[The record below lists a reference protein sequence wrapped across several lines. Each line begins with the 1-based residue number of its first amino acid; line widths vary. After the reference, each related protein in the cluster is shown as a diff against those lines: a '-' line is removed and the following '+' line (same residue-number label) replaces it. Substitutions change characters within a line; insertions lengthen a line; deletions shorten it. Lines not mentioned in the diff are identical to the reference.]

1 MARNTLI
8 DFLEYNHR
16 EDLVSKVAKI
26 LAADLI
32 SSVKG
37 GGNAIFSVPGGSTP
51 GPIFDKLCEFDLD
64 WKRVSIILNDER
76 WVPETSERSN
86 TKLLR
91 ERLLIKK
98 ASLATYISMYS
109 DVLTPE
115 VGIPKLQERIERN
128 LPISVLL
135 FGMGADMHTASLF
148 PGGDNLEKALS
159 SNAPTLLPMRAEG
172 ALEARIT
179 LTAQVLNRSRIK
191 HLVIFGMGADMHTAS
206 LFPGGD
212 NLEKALS
219 SNAPTLLPMRAEGAL
234 EARITLTA
242 QVLNRSRIKHLVIFG
257 KEKRTALE
265 KAIDLPNRLAPIS
278 AILPGASV
286 HWAA

>member
-1 MARNTLI
+1 MI
-8 DFLEYNHR
+8 DFLEYNRR
-16 EDLVSKVAKI
+16 EDLVSKVAEI
-26 LAADLI
+26 LATDLI
-32 SSVKG
+32 SSVKS

-64 WKRVSIILNDER
+64 WKRINIILNDER

-115 VGIPKLQERIERN
+115 VGIPKLQERIEQN

-135 FGMGADMHTASLF
+135 
-148 PGGDNLEKALS
+148 
-159 SNAPTLLPMRAEG
+159 
-172 ALEARIT
+172 
-179 LTAQVLNRSRIK
+179 
-191 HLVIFGMGADMHTAS
+191 FGMGADMHTAS

>member
-1 MARNTLI
+1 VARNTLI

-16 EDLVSKVAKI
+16 EDLVSKVAEI

-115 VGIPKLQERIERN
+115 VGIPKLQERIEQN

-135 FGMGADMHTASLF
+135 
-148 PGGDNLEKALS
+148 
-159 SNAPTLLPMRAEG
+159 
-172 ALEARIT
+172 
-179 LTAQVLNRSRIK
+179 
-191 HLVIFGMGADMHTAS
+191 FGMGADMHTAS

>member
-1 MARNTLI
+1 VARNTLI

-16 EDLVSKVAKI
+16 EDLVSKVAEI

-191 HLVIFGMGADMHTAS
+191 HLVIFG
-206 LFPGGD
+206 
-212 NLEKALS
+212 
-219 SNAPTLLPMRAEGAL
+219 
-234 EARITLTA
+234 
-242 QVLNRSRIKHLVIFG
+242 

>member
-1 MARNTLI
+1 VARNTLI
-8 DFLEYNHR
+8 DFLEYNRR
-16 EDLVSKVAKI
+16 EDLVSKVAEI
-26 LAADLI
+26 LATDLI

-64 WKRVSIILNDER
+64 WKRINIILNDER

-135 FGMGADMHTASLF
+135 FGMG
-148 PGGDNLEKALS
+148 
-159 SNAPTLLPMRAEG
+159 
-172 ALEARIT
+172 
-179 LTAQVLNRSRIK
+179 V
-191 HLVIFGMGADMHTAS
+191 DMHTAS

>member
-16 EDLVSKVAKI
+16 EDLVSKVAEI
-26 LAADLI
+26 LAADLV

-37 GGNAIFSVPGGSTP
+37 GANAIFSVPGGSTP

-191 HLVIFGMGADMHTAS
+191 HLVIFG
-206 LFPGGD
+206 
-212 NLEKALS
+212 
-219 SNAPTLLPMRAEGAL
+219 
-234 EARITLTA
+234 
-242 QVLNRSRIKHLVIFG
+242 

>member
-1 MARNTLI
+1 VARNTLI

-16 EDLVSKVAKI
+16 EDLVAKVAQI
-26 LAADLI
+26 LASDLSEAI
-32 SSVKG
+32 QERKNV
-37 GGNAIFSVPGGSTP
+37 IFSVPGGSTP

-64 WKRVSIILNDER
+64 WKRVSILLNDER
-76 WVPETSERSN
+76 WVPESNERSN

-98 ASLATYISMYS
+98 AALATYISMYS
-109 DVLTPE
+109 GALTPE
-115 VGIPKLQERIERN
+115 LGILKLQERIERS

-148 PGGDNLEKALS
+148 PGGDNLGEALS

-179 LTAQVLNRSRIK
+179 LTAQVLNSSKIK
-191 HLVIFGMGADMHTAS
+191 HLVIFGD
-206 LFPGGD
+206 D
-212 NLEKALS
+212 K
-219 SNAPTLLPMRAEGAL
+219 RA
-234 EARITLTA
+234 T
-242 QVLNRSRIKHLVIFG
+242 F
-257 KEKRTALE
+257 E
-265 KAIDLPNRLAPIS
+265 KAIDLPESIAPIS

>member
-16 EDLVSKVAKI
+16 EDLVSKVAEI

-115 VGIPKLQERIERN
+115 VGIPKLQERIEQN

-135 FGMGADMHTASLF
+135 
-148 PGGDNLEKALS
+148 
-159 SNAPTLLPMRAEG
+159 
-172 ALEARIT
+172 
-179 LTAQVLNRSRIK
+179 
-191 HLVIFGMGADMHTAS
+191 FGMGADMHTAS

>member
-1 MARNTLI
+1 VARNTLI

-16 EDLVSKVAKI
+16 EDLVSKVAEI

-159 SNAPTLLPMRAEG
+159 SNAP
-172 ALEARIT
+172 I
-179 LTAQVLNRSRIK
+179 
-191 HLVIFGMGADMHTAS
+191 
-206 LFPGGD
+206 
-212 NLEKALS
+212 
-219 SNAPTLLPMRAEGAL
+219 LLPMRAEGAL

>member
-1 MARNTLI
+1 VARNTLI

-16 EDLVSKVAKI
+16 EDLVSKVAEI

-64 WKRVSIILNDER
+64 WKRISIILNDER

-191 HLVIFGMGADMHTAS
+191 HLVIFG
-206 LFPGGD
+206 
-212 NLEKALS
+212 
-219 SNAPTLLPMRAEGAL
+219 
-234 EARITLTA
+234 
-242 QVLNRSRIKHLVIFG
+242 

>member
-16 EDLVSKVAKI
+16 EDLVSKVAEI

-64 WKRVSIILNDER
+64 WKRVSVILNDER

-191 HLVIFGMGADMHTAS
+191 HLVIFG
-206 LFPGGD
+206 
-212 NLEKALS
+212 
-219 SNAPTLLPMRAEGAL
+219 
-234 EARITLTA
+234 
-242 QVLNRSRIKHLVIFG
+242 

>member
-1 MARNTLI
+1 MI
-8 DFLEYNHR
+8 DFLEYNRR
-16 EDLVSKVAKI
+16 EDLVSKVAEI
-26 LAADLI
+26 LATDLI

-115 VGIPKLQERIERN
+115 VGIPKLQERIEQN

-135 FGMGADMHTASLF
+135 
-148 PGGDNLEKALS
+148 
-159 SNAPTLLPMRAEG
+159 
-172 ALEARIT
+172 
-179 LTAQVLNRSRIK
+179 
-191 HLVIFGMGADMHTAS
+191 FGMGADMHTAS

>member
-1 MARNTLI
+1 MARNNLI

-26 LAADLI
+26 LVADLI

-191 HLVIFGMGADMHTAS
+191 HLVIFG
-206 LFPGGD
+206 
-212 NLEKALS
+212 
-219 SNAPTLLPMRAEGAL
+219 
-234 EARITLTA
+234 
-242 QVLNRSRIKHLVIFG
+242 

-286 HWAA
+286 HWAE

>member
-16 EDLVSKVAKI
+16 EDLVSKVAEI

-32 SSVKG
+32 SAVKG

-115 VGIPKLQERIERN
+115 VGIPKLQERIEQN

-135 FGMGADMHTASLF
+135 
-148 PGGDNLEKALS
+148 
-159 SNAPTLLPMRAEG
+159 
-172 ALEARIT
+172 
-179 LTAQVLNRSRIK
+179 
-191 HLVIFGMGADMHTAS
+191 FGMGADMHTAS